1 MNEYH
6 IRFNTKHLEMKT
18 DLVWRIFEN
27 GKEHLV
33 KNFIV
38 NVPIYGKV
46 TVEHGVDKW
55 NVCCH
60 GTMTIVD
67 NVATI
72 E

>member
-1 MNEYH
+1 
-6 IRFNTKHLEMKT
+6 MKT

-38 NVPIYGKV
+38 NVPMYGEM

-55 NVCCH
+55 NVCCQ
-60 GTMTIVD
+60 GIMTIVD
-67 NVATI
+67 DVATI
-72 E
+72 V